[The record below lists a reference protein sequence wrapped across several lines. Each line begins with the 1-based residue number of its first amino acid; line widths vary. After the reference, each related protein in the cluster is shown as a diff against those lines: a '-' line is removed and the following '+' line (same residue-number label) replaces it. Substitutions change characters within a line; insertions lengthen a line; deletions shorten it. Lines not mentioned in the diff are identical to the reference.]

1 MRKLAIA
8 ICVLSGCMLTACEI
22 DCGKD
27 CDRSDCGCTDCDHKS
42 EYCGNGIIELGE
54 QCDGM
59 NFAAATCATVLGQG
73 CTGYLMCSSCK
84 IDTSLCVCPKPETRQ
99 CGNGILEAGEQCDKT
114 DFGAAT
120 CASLKPGTSGQLL
133 CNSDCTIDLT
143 GCAQGEPSG
152 PLCGNGVLDSGEQCD
167 KTDFGAATCASMKP
181 GTSGQ
186 LKCNADCT
194 IDLTGCAQAQP
205 YEPVCGNG
213 VIDSGEQCDTNNFG
227 GYTCRIKCAE
237 AGMNYSGAF
246 TCTDQCKVD
255 ERACKCIPPETAIC
269 GNGKVETGEEC
280 DDGNV
285 KDGDGCSKACK
296 LEVCGN
302 GVLDFGEEC
311 DDGNT
316 ADGDCCSST
325 CKLEHSAACASTC
338 GNGRIELGETC
349 DKNNLGYYTGM
360 GAETVCK
367 LFGYQMSSS
376 AKVSCSDT
384 CQIVLDCPERK
395 CGNGSLDDGEFCD
408 GNVIRNGY
416 TCQSIFGPGSTGT
429 LKCDN
434 TCLHTDKSGCTPPSN
449 CGNGKVNGNERCDPN
464 LEDESKFLCS
474 SYYPGS
480 TGNRVCNSVCRWE
493 DDSCT
498 IPPTCGNGKWDEG
511 EDCDP
516 SVFVSYAQSCAG
528 AMGPGST
535 GTVLCTERCKFSYSL
550 CTQSSACGNN
560 KTENGAKG
568 TARYNEVCDG
578 TDLNGKTCAKLLGS
592 EYTGTLGCLSNCTG
606 YDYTNCKLK

>member
-1 MRKLAIA
+1 MYVYTSFLTLPMIKNYKRILQGWQVHDVAHGFEDVAHEFENSEENMRKLAIA
-8 ICVLSGCMLTACEI
+8 LCVLSGCMLTACEI

-114 DFGAAT
+114 DFGSAT
-120 CASLKPGTSGQLL
+120 CASLRPGTSGQLL

-143 GCAQGEPSG
+143 GCE
-152 PLCGNGVLDSGEQCD
+152 
-167 KTDFGAATCASMKP
+167 
-181 GTSGQ
+181 
-186 LKCNADCT
+186 
-194 IDLTGCAQAQP
+194 QAQP

-227 GYTCRIKCAE
+227 GYTCHIKCAE

-349 DKNNLGYYTGM
+349 DDNNLGYYTGM
-360 GAETVCK
+360 GAEKVCK

-408 GNVIRNGY
+408 GGVIRNGY

-434 TCLHTDKSGCTPPSN
+434 TCLHTDKSSCTPPSN

-550 CTQSSACGNN
+550 CTQSPACGNN
-560 KTENGAKG
+560 KTENGTNG
-568 TARYNEVCDG
+568 TARYHEVCDG

-606 YDYTNCKLK
+606 YDYTNCRLK